1 MALILQLL
9 LRKKAA
15 EQLKK
20 EQEEKAKIRRA
31 TIDERCGKP
40 KSINGLSESKFLF
53 RCILKNM
60 FNYLFF
66 NKMQANLSKYAMNIM
81 PKYAKSKVTFMIK
94 KKKWNGKIIKLM
106 SSISLSMTC
115 EENSKRITNF

>member
-1 MALILQLL
+1 
-9 LRKKAA
+9 
-15 EQLKK
+15 
-20 EQEEKAKIRRA
+20 
-31 TIDERCGKP
+31 
-40 KSINGLSESKFLF
+40 
-53 RCILKNM
+53 
-60 FNYLFF
+60 
-66 NKMQANLSKYAMNIM
+66 MNIM